1 MIFLL
6 HLIATSALFGA
17 IWYIQL
23 VHYPLYRFVGE
34 KEFSAYHLRNICMTA
49 SVVIPLM
56 VLELF
61 TGFWLWWNA
70 VDAQKTEFFVGLLL
84 LGVCWGSTLFFQIP
98 YHWNLIRM
106 KDERILKRLIQ
117 TNWIRTIVWSLRVCL
132 LLKIMGV

>member
-34 KEFSAYHLRNICMTA
+34 KEFSAYHLRNIWATA
-49 SVVIPLM
+49 CVVVPLM
-56 VLELF
+56 LLEFLTGLWMWWYAAGLQKILF
-61 TGFWLWWNA
+61 L
-70 VDAQKTEFFVGLLL
+70 VGLILI
-84 LGVCWGSTLFFQIP
+84 GVCWITTLFVQIP
-98 YHWNLIRM
+98 CHLILIRA
-106 KDERILKRLIQ
+106 KEERIVNRLIQ
-117 TNWIRTIVWSLRVCL
+117 MNWIRTLAWSLRVGL